1 MYTMLGA
8 VAALRE
14 ESGMF
19 LRPNEGSADL
29 AATLVAAERLA
40 IKVDGERL
48 GAVNAAAGD
57 ARTPSPRR
65 PEGWCCASQLRILR
79 IGAVLNPFGSLERP
93 TNSPLWKSVGVE

>member
-57 ARTPSPRR
+57 ARTTVAATPRR
-65 PEGWCCASQLRILR
+65 MVLRISTQDPADWR
-79 IGAVLNPFGSLERP
+79 SSESLWKLGEADEF
-93 TNSPLWKSVGVE
+93 SPLEVRGR